1 MPLSRDERIEL
12 LEKARAVKASKKAE
26 RDANKIP
33 PKKGR
38 PKKETKTLNLDDVA
52 DETNVEEVANDLKNM
67 DIKADDIKADDIK
80 ADDIKADDIKEEPT
94 KEKTELQE
102 EQEQE
107 QDDVQIIEEVVKKPK
122 KKKKIIRRYIEP
134 SSSSEEEV
142 VEEYIKAKKKLK
154 EPKAPRYHPY
164 PKQDPKQE
172 PEPIQLTPPT
182 LNLFCY

>member
-1 MPLSRDERIEL
+1 MVLTKEQRIEL

-26 RDANKIP
+26 RDAIKPI

-52 DETNVEEVANDLKNM
+52 DETNVEEITEDIKNM
-67 DIKADDIKADDIK
+67 EINKVEAPIP
-80 ADDIKADDIKEEPT
+80 E
-94 KEKTELQE
+94 TELPK
-102 EQEQE
+102 QEQE

-154 EPKAPRYHPY
+154 EPKAPKISPRYHPY
-164 PKQDPKQE
+164 SKEQ
-172 PEPIQLTPPT
+172 PEPVQLTPST

>member
-1 MPLSRDERIEL
+1 MVLTKEERIEL

-26 RDANKIP
+26 RDAIKPI

-52 DETNVEEVANDLKNM
+52 DETNVEEITEDIKNM
-67 DIKADDIKADDIK
+67 EINKVEAPIP
-80 ADDIKADDIKEEPT
+80 E
-94 KEKTELQE
+94 TELPKQE

-134 SSSSEEEV
+134 SSDSEEEV
-142 VEEYIKAKKKLK
+142 VEEYIKAKKKPK
-154 EPKAPRYHPY
+154 EPKALRYHPY
-164 PKQDPKQE
+164 PKQD

>member
-1 MPLSRDERIEL
+1 MVLSKEDRIQL

-26 RDANKIP
+26 RDREKPI

-38 PKKETKTLNLDDVA
+38 PPKKATKTLNLDDVA

-80 ADDIKADDIKEEPT
+80 EEPT

-102 EQEQE
+102 DKQE

-142 VEEYIKAKKKLK
+142 VEEYIKAKKKPK
-154 EPKAPRYHPY
+154 EPKAPKISPRYHPY
-164 PKQDPKQE
+164 SKEQPQ
-172 PEPIQLTPPT
+172 PIQLTPPT

>member
-1 MPLSRDERIEL
+1 MVLTKEERIEL

-26 RDANKIP
+26 RDAIKPI

-80 ADDIKADDIKEEPT
+80 EEST
-94 KEKTELQE
+94 KEKTKLPK
-102 EQEQE
+102 QEQE

-164 PKQDPKQE
+164 PKQDPKQD

>member
-1 MPLSRDERIEL
+1 MPLTHDQRLEL

-38 PKKETKTLNLDDVA
+38 PKKQTKTLNLDDVA

-67 DIKADDIKADDIK
+67 DIKE
-80 ADDIKADDIKEEPT
+80 DDIKEEPT
-94 KEKTELQE
+94 KEKTELQ

-154 EPKAPRYHPY
+154 EPKAPKISPRYHPY
-164 PKQDPKQE
+164 SKEQ
-172 PEPIQLTPPT
+172 PEPVQLTPST

>member
-1 MPLSRDERIEL
+1 MPLTHEQRLEL

-26 RDANKIP
+26 RDAGKPI

-38 PKKETKTLNLDDVA
+38 PPKKETKTLNLDDVA
-52 DETNVEEVANDLKNM
+52 DETNVEEITEDIKNM
-67 DIKADDIKADDIK
+67 EINKV
-80 ADDIKADDIKEEPT
+80 EEPT
-94 KEKTELQE
+94 KQMELPKQE

-107 QDDVQIIEEVVKKPK
+107 EVEIVEEIVKPK
-122 KKKKIIRRYIEP
+122 KKPKKKIIRRYIEP
-134 SSSSEEEV
+134 SSDSEEEV

-164 PKQDPKQE
+164 PKQDP
-172 PEPIQLTPPT
+172 EPIQLTPPT

>member
-1 MPLSRDERIEL
+1 MVLSKEDRIQL

-26 RDANKIP
+26 KDANKIP

-38 PKKETKTLNLDDVA
+38 PKKQTKTLNLDDVA

-80 ADDIKADDIKEEPT
+80 ADDIKEEST
-94 KEKTELQE
+94 KEKTKLQE
-102 EQEQE
+102 DKQE

-164 PKQDPKQE
+164 PKQE

>member
-1 MPLSRDERIEL
+1 MPLTHEQRVEL

-26 RDANKIP
+26 RDAEK
-33 PKKGR
+33 PKPVKGR
-38 PKKETKTLNLDDVA
+38 PKKATKTLNLDDVA
-52 DETNVEEVANDLKNM
+52 DETNVEEITEDIKNM
-67 DIKADDIKADDIK
+67 EINKV
-80 ADDIKADDIKEEPT
+80 EEPVLEST
-94 KEKTELQE
+94 NEMKLKTEQE
-102 EQEQE
+102 EQE

-164 PKQDPKQE
+164 PKQDPE
-172 PEPIQLTPPT
+172 PVQLTPPT